1 MPPARQEMEPM
12 GTASE
17 RQDSPVTGT
26 AADGMVRVS
35 FGADGLIKSVAFDP
49 KARRLAMDDL
59 ADAVLE
65 ALSAAQGELLRRV
78 ADHRREAD
86 QEAVQRLS
94 RDLEDINAEYLRQT
108 AVYQQM
114 GAEILKRMDG

>member
-1 MPPARQEMEPM
+1 M

>member
-1 MPPARQEMEPM
+1 MEPM
-12 GTASE
+12 GKASE
-17 RQDSPVTGT
+17 RPAPVTGT
-26 AADGMVRVS
+26 GADGMVRVS

-49 KARRLAMDDL
+49 KAKRLAMDDL

-78 ADHRREAD
+78 ADDRREAD
-86 QEAVQRLS
+86 QEAEQRLS

>member
-1 MPPARQEMEPM
+1 MVK
-12 GTASE
+12 ASE
-17 RQDSPVTGT
+17 RQDSPVNGT

-35 FGADGLIKSVAFDP
+35 FAADGLIKSVTFAP
-49 KARRLAMDDL
+49 QAKRLAMDDL

-65 ALSAAQGELLRRV
+65 ALSAAQQELLRRV
-78 ADHRREAD
+78 ADGRREAD
-86 QEAVQRLS
+86 QAAVQRLS
-94 RDLEDINAEYLRQT
+94 RELEDINAEHLRQT

>member
-1 MPPARQEMEPM
+1 M
-12 GTASE
+12 GKASE

-35 FGADGLIKSVAFDP
+35 FGADGLIKSVTIAP
-49 KARRLAMDDL
+49 QAKRLAMGDL

-65 ALSAAQGELLRRV
+65 ALSAAQEELLRRV
-78 ADHRREAD
+78 ADGRREAD
-86 QEAVQRLS
+86 QEAAQRLS
-94 RDLEDINAEYLRQT
+94 RELEEINAEYLRQT